1 MKTIPGGAYPAMITP
16 FTLDGAID
24 YPAVARLMK
33 WYEDRNC
40 AGVLALCASS
50 ETERLT
56 LEERVELAKFIV
68 EHKGKMTIVVSG
80 HNGDSMEEQIE
91 EMNAMVRP
99 APMLSASSP
108 AVSTSTPATTKTALS
123 SFSTSWLTASKTR
136 ISPLDSTKSPTST
149 TST

>member
-50 ETERLT
+50 ETEKLT
-56 LEERVELAKFIV
+56 LEERYELAKFIV

-80 HNGDSMEEQIE
+80 HNGDSIEEQIE
-91 EMNAMVRP
+91 EMFGEPRSRGGFPRKETGMGIIEHFAEM
-99 APMLSASSP
+99 
-108 AVSTSTPATTKTALS
+108 
-123 SFSTSWLTASKTR
+123 SKPCGVDIT
-136 ISPLDSTKSPTST
+136 IDNNGFGVVKL
-149 TST
+149 